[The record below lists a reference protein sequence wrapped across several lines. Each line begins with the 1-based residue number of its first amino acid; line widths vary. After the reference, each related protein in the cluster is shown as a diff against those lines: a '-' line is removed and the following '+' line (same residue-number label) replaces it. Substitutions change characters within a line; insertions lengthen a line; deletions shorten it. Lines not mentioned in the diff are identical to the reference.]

1 MQLKFKEHSGINY
14 KNYEF
19 PYCVYGIKE
28 STDNYTEIY
37 SKGFLPYTN
46 ELDINE
52 EIYYLA
58 RSIRVDLNTK
68 LWNYKQ
74 KNVFNKFSKLYDNDL
89 INIRLQHKEEL
100 MDNPD
105 FRNWCISNAKNSF
118 LSEERLDYILSR
130 PYLQNIMTISYEEE
144 ILAYIFI
151 VKEKES
157 FLHVWYSFYNLENTA
172 NDFGKWILLKIIE
185 WSKSQGFSYFY
196 IGTCYSKSAFYKLTL
211 SPFSQYYDGSEWF
224 SNLSELKKR
233 LLNNEI

>member
-1 MQLKFKEHSGINY
+1 MQLKFKEHRGIDY
-14 KNYEF
+14 SKYEF

-28 STDNYTEIY
+28 TSDNYTDIY

-46 ELDINE
+46 ELDIKE

-74 KNVFNKFSKLYDNDL
+74 KNVFNKFSKVYDNEF
-89 INIRLQHKEEL
+89 IKIGLQDKNEL
-100 MDNPD
+100 KNNPD
-105 FRNWCISNAKNSF
+105 FRNWCINNAKDGF
-118 LSEERLDYILSR
+118 LSEERLNYILSR
-130 PYLQNIMTISYEEE
+130 PYLKRIITITYKDE

-151 VKEKES
+151 VQEEDS
-157 FLHVWYSFYNLENTA
+157 FLHVWYSFYNLEIDT

-185 WSKSQGFSYFY
+185 WSKENNFSYFY

-211 SPFSQYYDGSEWF
+211 SPFSQYNNGSEWIDD
-224 SNLSELKKR
+224 LSGLKKR
-233 LLNNEI
+233 LLNNEM

>member
-1 MQLKFKEHSGINY
+1 MQLKFKEHSGIDY
-14 KNYEF
+14 SKYEF

-28 STDNYTEIY
+28 SSDNYTDIY

-46 ELDINE
+46 ELDIND

-74 KNVFNKFSKLYDNDL
+74 KNVFNKFSKIYDNEL
-89 INIRLQHKEEL
+89 INFKLQNKEEL
-100 MDNPD
+100 KDNPD
-105 FRNWCISNAKNSF
+105 FRKWCINNAKNNF

-130 PYLQNIMTISYEEE
+130 PYLQNILTISYDQEV
-144 ILAYIFI
+144 LAYIFI
-151 VKEKES
+151 VQEKDS
-157 FLHVWYSFYNLENTA
+157 FLHVWYSFYNLEIET

-185 WSKSQGFSYFY
+185 WSKEQEYSYFY

-211 SPFSQYYDGSEWF
+211 SPFSQYYNGSDWVGD
-224 SNLSELKKR
+224 LSPLKKR